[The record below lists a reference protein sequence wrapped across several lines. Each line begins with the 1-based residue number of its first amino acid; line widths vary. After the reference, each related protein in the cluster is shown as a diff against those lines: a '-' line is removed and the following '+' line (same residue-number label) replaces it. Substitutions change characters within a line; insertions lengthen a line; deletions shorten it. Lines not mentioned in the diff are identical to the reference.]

1 MKIIK
6 LVAATIAFAIAAPAL
21 AALPP
26 AYQRMAELKA
36 ILDHHDLVAAFPQN
50 MPIDEVSHVSDDL
63 YQVKAGKCVLRV
75 KIVGKALP
83 GGVVGARQ
91 FDVVIGKAE
100 CAED

>member
-6 LVAATIAFAIAAPAL
+6 LVAATAAIAITSPAL

-36 ILDHHDLVAAFPQN
+36 IIDQPDLVAAFPPN
-50 MPIDEVSHVSDDL
+50 TPIDEISYVSPDL
-63 YQVKAGKCVLRV
+63 YRVKAGKCALSV

-83 GGVVGARQ
+83 ERMVGARQ